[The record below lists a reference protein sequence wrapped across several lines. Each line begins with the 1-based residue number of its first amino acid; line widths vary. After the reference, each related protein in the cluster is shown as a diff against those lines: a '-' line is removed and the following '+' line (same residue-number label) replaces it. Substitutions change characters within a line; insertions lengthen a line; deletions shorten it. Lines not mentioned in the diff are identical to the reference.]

1 MHCIKFLLVPSAPV
15 SVQVGRI
22 SGQPNQLSIVWQTP
36 TTPNGMVISYTAYC
50 FESSEDEVYGSGYLG
65 EADRMPS
72 SLMYPL
78 ENITSNVT
86 VPGSESSAAVGGLD
100 PYKRYACFVT
110 ASTSV
115 GEGEPS
121 FAASAVTDE
130 SSKLT
135 NSHLVLCSSLCYLQ
149 YLQVLPLT
157 WLLI

>member
-1 MHCIKFLLVPSAPV
+1 MGCIKFLSVPSAPV

-22 SGQPNQLSIVWQTP
+22 SGQPNQLSIVWQPP

-65 EADRMPS
+65 EANRMPS

-86 VPGSESSAAVGGLD
+86 VLGSESSAVVSGLD

-115 GEGEPS
+115 GKGEPS
-121 FAASAVTDE
+121 YAASAVTDE
-130 SSKLT
+130 SSKSTLHPIWC
-135 NSHLVLCSSLCYLQ
+135 NVLSL
-149 YLQVLPLT
+149 
-157 WLLI
+157 

>member
-1 MHCIKFLLVPSAPV
+1 MRCIKFLSVPSAPV

-22 SGQPNQLSIVWQTP
+22 SGQPNQLLIIWQPP

-65 EADRMPS
+65 EANRMPS

-86 VPGSESSAAVGGLD
+86 VLGSESSAVVSGLD

-115 GEGEPS
+115 GKGEPS
-121 FAASAVTDE
+121 YAASAVTDE
-130 SSKLT
+130 SSKSTLHPIWC
-135 NSHLVLCSSLCYLQ
+135 NVLSL
-149 YLQVLPLT
+149 
-157 WLLI
+157 